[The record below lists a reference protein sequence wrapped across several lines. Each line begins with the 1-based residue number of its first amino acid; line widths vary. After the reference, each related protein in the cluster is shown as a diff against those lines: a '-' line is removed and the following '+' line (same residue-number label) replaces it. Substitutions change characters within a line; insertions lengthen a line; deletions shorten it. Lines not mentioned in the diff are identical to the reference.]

1 MGKLWKASAAVLLAL
16 AAIPS
21 LARAQATGTITGTVT
36 AAENGGPLSG
46 AQVSLQGTVRRT
58 VTDAQGRYRLTA
70 EPGTYTVQ
78 VSTLGRQAGS
88 RQVSVTAGGT
98 ATANFSLGTSAVALE
113 GITVNAVT
121 GEAERHR
128 EVGTAVSSISV
139 GDMDKGAV
147 NNLADVLTARAPGV
161 TLQGAAGT
169 TGTSSRIRIRG
180 ANSLSLSNEPLIFV
194 DGVQAT
200 NSKGGFGVGG
210 QSPNRLN
217 DINPEDIQNIEVLKG
232 PAASAIYGT
241 AAANGVLLIT
251 TKRGRAG
258 HTVWRTYGETGQ
270 LRDVTNYPP
279 NYLSVQTITAGA
291 SLYDTTFGLGYSNTT
306 DVFGGGA
313 PYATCYNYNAA
324 TAATA
329 AGHCRQDITV
339 SFSPLND
346 SRTTPYTTGRRG
358 KAGLNVSGGG
368 TGLSYYVSGDI
379 EGERGVLSYNRL
391 ERTSFRGNFNADP
404 TSKLSLQLNTSYNG
418 SRLDQVQGDN
428 NVFSPI
434 INGLLGPAQFV
445 PGMNNDSVGTPGNR
459 VASYFGWSNGDDSKL
474 PTRQGVD
481 RMILGANAN
490 YRAMSWLTLNGN
502 AGLDFFARA
511 DAQTVDPSSNLPLAA
526 EYLLGY
532 HDAQKSNNYQWTSN
546 VSALGRFDL
555 SSAVVSSTTVGASY
569 QRSLFNQVFCEGVG
583 IPSGTTSCGATTSQ
597 FSIDESQTD
606 NRTLGGY
613 VRQELAFN
621 DRLFLA
627 ASVRGDKNSGLVTGF
642 IYYPSASLSWVVSEE
657 PFFPQASFL
666 SNLRLR
672 AAVGTSGQR
681 PEFGQAETL
690 FSAVSAQR
698 NATEEAAVV
707 LNNTGNPALK
717 PERTREM
724 EFGADLGLLQ
734 DRLSFDFTAFRK
746 KSSDAL
752 ISRNLEPSAGLT
764 AAVFQNL
771 GSIQNTGTELGVNA
785 LVVDRRNLRF
795 NARLAASTLHN
806 KILALGQGI
815 APITF
820 NRGVQAH
827 REGFSAGGFFA
838 KPYTF
843 NDADGNG
850 LLDRT
855 EVRVDSSRFI
865 TVKSPTSGNDT
876 TLALDY
882 LGPSLPTNT
891 QAFSADLTLFRN
903 VTFTTVFERRAGNKQ
918 MNYSEYFRCVSG
930 TVGLGLCAGRANPQ
944 ASLAEQARYLA
955 AAGLVSSPG
964 FGTTTLFGY
973 IEDATFTKWREFS
986 VRLGVPESWGQRFPL
1001 VRGAAFT
1008 VAGRN
1013 LKTWTNYT
1021 GLDPEINETGGA
1033 SNFTQ
1038 GEFNTQPPIR
1048 TFMLRFDFKL

>member
-16 AAIPS
+16 AALPS
-21 LARAQATGTITGTVT
+21 FARAQATGTITGTVT
-36 AAENGGPLSG
+36 AAESGGPLSG

-58 VTDAQGRYRLTA
+58 VTDAQGRYRLSA

-88 RQVSVTAGGT
+88 RQVTVTAGGT

-128 EVGTAVSSISV
+128 EVGTAVVSIPV
-139 GDMDKGAV
+139 DEMNHAAAP
-147 NNLADVLTARAPGV
+147 NLANVLTARAPGV
-161 TLQGAAGT
+161 TLQGVAGT

-194 DGVQAT
+194 DGVQAS

-258 HTVWRTYGETGQ
+258 HTVWRTYGEAGNVK
-270 LRDVTNYPP
+270 DVTNYPP
-279 NYLSVQTITAGA
+279 NYLSVQTVTAGEA
-291 SLYDTTFGLGYSNTT
+291 LYDTVFGYGYSNTT
-306 DVFGGGA
+306 DVFGAGA
-313 PYATCYNYNAA
+313 PYIHCTNRDAA
-324 TAATA
+324 TGA
-329 AGHCRQDITV
+329 CKQDITV

-346 SRTTPYTTGRRG
+346 SRTTPFSTGRRG

-368 TGLSYYVSGDI
+368 TGLSFYVSGDI
-379 EGERGVLSYNRL
+379 EGERGVLNYNRL

-404 TSKLSLQLNTSYNG
+404 SSKLSLQLNTSYIG

-428 NVFSPI
+428 NIFSPI
-434 INGLLGPAQFV
+434 INGLLGPAQYV
-445 PGMNNDSVGTPGNR
+445 PGMEADSIGTPGSR
-459 VASYFGWSNGDDSKL
+459 VASYFGYSPADDANL
-474 PTRQGVD
+474 PTSQGVD

-490 YRAMSWLTLNGN
+490 YRPLSWLTVNGN

-511 DAQTVDPSSNLPLAA
+511 DALVVDPASNIPLAT

-532 HDAQKSNNYQWTSN
+532 RDAQKSNNWQWTTNLS
-546 VSALGRFDL
+546 SIARFDL
-555 SSAVVSSTTVGASY
+555 TPAIVSTTTVGGSY
-569 QRSLFNQVFCEGVG
+569 QRSLFNSVFCEGVG
-583 IPSGTTSCGATTSQ
+583 IPSGTASCNATTSQ
-597 FSIDESQTD
+597 FNIDESQTD

-613 VRQELAFN
+613 VRQEFAFS

-657 PFFPQASFL
+657 PFFPRISFL

-672 AAVGTSGQR
+672 GAIGTSGQR

-690 FSAVSAQR
+690 YSAVSAQR

-707 LNNTGNPALK
+707 LNNTGNENLK
-717 PERTREM
+717 PERTREL

-734 DRLSFDFTAFRK
+734 DRLSFDFTAFNK
-746 KSSDAL
+746 KSRDAL

-764 AAVFQNL
+764 GSVFQNL
-771 GSIQNTGTELGVNA
+771 GEIQNSGTELGVNA
-785 LVVDRRNLRF
+785 LVVDRRNIRF

-806 KILALGQGI
+806 KIIEMGEGI
-815 APITF
+815 APISL
-820 NRGVQAH
+820 NRGVQFH

-838 KPYTF
+838 RPYKF
-843 NDADGNG
+843 NDANNNG
-850 LLDRT
+850 LLDRG
-855 EVRVDSSRFI
+855 EIRVDSSRFI
-865 TVKSPTSGNDT
+865 TVRDQITGHDT
-876 TLALDY
+876 TLALEY
-882 LGPSLPTNT
+882 LGPALPTNT
-891 QAFSADLTLFRN
+891 QALSADLTLFRN
-903 VTFTTVFERRAGNKQ
+903 ITFTTVFERRAGNRS
-918 MNYSEYFRCVSG
+918 MNYTEYFRCVNG
-930 TVGLGLCAGRANPQ
+930 QVGLGHCSEAENPGATLEQQ
-944 ASLAEQARYLA
+944 AAYLA
-955 AAGLVSSPG
+955 AANLSTNPGLGSSLWG
-964 FGTTTLFGY
+964 F

-986 VRLGVPESWGQRFPL
+986 VRLGAPESWGRRFPL
-1001 VRGAAFT
+1001 IRGAAFT

-1013 LKTWTNYT
+1013 LKTWTDYS
-1021 GLDPEINETGGA
+1021 GLDPETNEGGGA
-1033 SNFTQ
+1033 SAFAQ
-1038 GEFNTQPPIR
+1038 GEFNTQPPVRYWTARIDL
-1048 TFMLRFDFKL
+1048 TF

>member
-16 AAIPS
+16 AALPS
-21 LARAQATGTITGTVT
+21 FARAQATGTITGTVT

-98 ATANFSLGTSAVALE
+98 ATANFSLATSAVALE

-128 EVGTAVSSISV
+128 EVGTAVSSIPV
-139 GDMDKGAV
+139 GEINKAAAPS
-147 NNLADVLTARAPGV
+147 LANILTARAPGV
-161 TLQGAAGT
+161 TLQGVAGT

-258 HTVWRTYGETGQ
+258 HTVWRTYGEAGNI
-270 LRDVTNYPP
+270 RDMTNYPP
-279 NYLSVQTITAGA
+279 NYLSVQTLVPGQA
-291 SLYDTTFGLGYSNTT
+291 LYDTVFGYGYSNTT
-306 DVFGGGA
+306 DVFGAGA
-313 PYATCYNYNAA
+313 PYLTCHTYNAA
-324 TAATA
+324 
-329 AGHCRQDITV
+329 AGLCTQDITV
-339 SFSPLND
+339 SFSPLD
-346 SRTTPYTTGRRG
+346 DPRTTPFSTGRRG

-368 TGLSYYVSGDI
+368 TGLSFYVSGDI

-404 TSKLSLQLNTSYNG
+404 SSKLSLQLNTSYIG

-428 NVFSPI
+428 NIFSPI
-434 INGLLGPAQFV
+434 INGLLGPAQYV
-445 PGMNNDSVGTPGNR
+445 PGMESDTVGVPSER
-459 VASYFGWSNGDDSKL
+459 VASYFGYNARDDANL

-481 RMILGANAN
+481 RMILGGNAN
-490 YRAMSWLTLNGN
+490 YRPLQWLTVNGN

-511 DAQTVDPSSNLPLAA
+511 DVQTVDPASNIPLAT
-526 EYLLGY
+526 EYILGY
-532 HDAQKSNNYQWTSN
+532 HDSQKSNNWQWTTNLS
-546 VSALGRFDL
+546 SIARFDL
-555 SSAVVSSTTVGASY
+555 TPSIVSTTTLGTSY

-583 IPSGTTSCGATTSQ
+583 IPSGTTSCAATTSQ
-597 FSIDESQTD
+597 FAIDESQTD

-613 VRQELAFN
+613 VRQEFAFS

-627 ASVRGDKNSGLVTGF
+627 GSVRGDKNSGLVTGF
-642 IYYPSASLSWVVSEE
+642 IYYPSVSLSWVASEE
-657 PFFPQASFL
+657 PFFPRLSFL

-672 AAVGTSGQR
+672 GAIGTSGQR
-681 PEFGQAETL
+681 PDFGQAETL

-707 LNNTGNPALK
+707 LNNTGNENLK
-717 PERTREM
+717 PERTREL
-724 EFGADLGLLQ
+724 EFGVDLGLLQ
-734 DRLSFDFTAFRK
+734 DRLSVDFTAFNKR
-746 KSSDAL
+746 SRDAL

-764 AAVFQNL
+764 GSVFQNL
-771 GSIQNTGTELGVNA
+771 GEIKNTGTELGVNA
-785 LVVDRRNLRF
+785 LVVDRRNIRF

-806 KILALGQGI
+806 KIVEMGQGI
-815 APITF
+815 APISF
-820 NRGVQAH
+820 NRGVQFH

-838 KPYTF
+838 RPYKF
-843 NDADGNG
+843 NDANGNG
-850 LLDRT
+850 LLDRS
-855 EVRVDSSRFI
+855 EIRVDSSRFI
-865 TVKSPTSGNDT
+865 TLRDQVTGRDT
-876 TLALDY
+876 TLALEY

-891 QAFSADLTLFRN
+891 QALSADLTLFRN
-903 VTFTTVFERRAGNKQ
+903 ITFTTVFERRAGNHQ
-918 MNYSEYFRCVSG
+918 MNYTEYFRCVNG
-930 TVGLGLCAGRANPQ
+930 TVGLGHCNELENPD
-944 ASLAEQARYLA
+944 ATLEEQARYLA
-955 AAGLVSSPG
+955 AANLSTNPGLGSSLWG
-964 FGTTTLFGY
+964 F

-986 VRLGVPESWGQRFPL
+986 VRLGAPESWGQRFPL
-1001 VRGAAFT
+1001 IRGAAFT

-1013 LKTWTNYT
+1013 LKTWTDYT
-1021 GLDPEINETGGA
+1021 GLDPETNEGGGA
-1033 SNFTQ
+1033 SNFNQ
-1038 GEFNTQPPIR
+1038 GEFNTQPPVRYWTARIDL
-1048 TFMLRFDFKL
+1048 TF

>member
-16 AAIPS
+16 AALPS
-21 LARAQATGTITGTVT
+21 FARAQATGTITGTVT
-36 AAENGGPLSG
+36 AAESGGPLSG

-88 RQVSVTAGGT
+88 RQVTVTAGGT

-128 EVGTAVSSISV
+128 EVGTAVSSIPV
-139 GDMDKGAV
+139 GEINKAAAPS
-147 NNLADVLTARAPGV
+147 LANVLTARAPGV
-161 TLQGAAGT
+161 TLQGVAGT

-194 DGVQAT
+194 DGVQAS
-200 NSKGGFGVGG
+200 NNKGGFGVGG

-258 HTVWRTYGETGQ
+258 TTVWRTYGEAGNVK
-270 LRDVTNYPP
+270 DMTNYPP
-279 NYLSVQTITAGA
+279 NYLSVQTVTPGEA
-291 SLYDTTFGLGYSNTT
+291 LYDTVYGYGYSNTT

-313 PYATCYNYNAA
+313 PYITCVNYNAA
-324 TAATA
+324 TAA
-329 AGHCRQDITV
+329 CKQDITV
-339 SFSPLND
+339 SFSPLD
-346 SRTTPYTTGRRG
+346 DPRTTPFSTGRRG

-368 TGLSYYVSGDI
+368 QGLSFYVSGDI
-379 EGERGVLSYNRL
+379 EGERGVLNYNRL

-404 TSKLSLQLNTSYNG
+404 SPKLSLQLNTSYIG

-428 NVFSPI
+428 NIFSPI
-434 INGLLGPAQFV
+434 INGLLGPAQYV
-445 PGMNNDSVGTPGNR
+445 PGMESDTIGTPGGR
-459 VASYFGWSNGDDSKL
+459 VASYFGYNPQDDANL
-474 PTRQGVD
+474 PTSQGVD

-490 YRAMSWLTLNGN
+490 YRPLQWLTVNGN
-502 AGLDFFARA
+502 AGIDFFARA
-511 DAQTVDPSSNLPLAA
+511 DAQTVDPASNIPLST
-526 EYLLGY
+526 EYILGY
-532 HDAQKSNNYQWTSN
+532 RDAQKSNNWQWTTNLS
-546 VSALGRFDL
+546 SIARFDL
-555 SSAVVSSTTVGASY
+555 SSNVVSTTTLGTSY

-583 IPSGTTSCGATTSQ
+583 IPSGTSSCGATTSL
-597 FSIDESQTD
+597 FSVDESQTD

-613 VRQELAFN
+613 VRQEFAFS

-657 PFFPQASFL
+657 PFFPQLSFL

-672 AAVGTSGQR
+672 GAIGTSGQR

-698 NATEEAAVV
+698 NATEQAAVV
-707 LNNTGNPALK
+707 LNNTGNENLK
-717 PERTREM
+717 PERTREL

-734 DRLSFDFTAFRK
+734 DRLSVDFTAFTK
-746 KSSDAL
+746 KSRDAL

-764 AAVFQNL
+764 ASVFQNL
-771 GSIQNTGTELGVNA
+771 GEIKNSGTELGINA

-795 NARLAASTLHN
+795 NARLAASTLNN
-806 KILALGQGI
+806 KIIEMGEGI
-815 APITF
+815 APISL
-820 NRGVQAH
+820 NRGVQFH

-838 KPYTF
+838 RPYKF
-843 NDADGNG
+843 NDANNNG
-850 LLDRT
+850 LLDRG
-855 EVRVDSSRFI
+855 EIRVDSSRFI
-865 TVKSPTSGNDT
+865 TVRDQVTGRDT
-876 TLALDY
+876 TLALEY
-882 LGPSLPTNT
+882 IGPALPTNT
-891 QAFSADLTLFRN
+891 QALSADLTLFRN
-903 VTFTTVFERRAGNKQ
+903 ITFTTVFERRAGNHQ
-918 MNYSEYFRCVSG
+918 MNYTEYFRCVSG
-930 TVGLGLCAGRANPQ
+930 TVGLGLCNELANPG
-944 ASLAEQARYLA
+944 ASLEEQARYLA
-955 AAGLVSSPG
+955 AANLSTNPGLGSSLWG
-964 FGTTTLFGY
+964 F
-973 IEDATFTKWREFS
+973 IEDASFVKWREFS
-986 VRLGVPESWGQRFPL
+986 VRLGAPESWGQRFPL
-1001 VRGAAFT
+1001 IRGAAFT

-1013 LKTWTNYT
+1013 LKTWTDYS
-1021 GLDPEINETGGA
+1021 GLDPETNEGGGA
-1033 SNFTQ
+1033 SNFNQ
-1038 GEFNTQPPIR
+1038 GEFNTQPPVRYWTARIDL
-1048 TFMLRFDFKL
+1048 TF